1 MKYGEVNLGQVE
13 AAINKLG
20 GIDGWNALLRDEL
33 EIKAKPLPF
42 PKNEHGHY
50 IIEVTGLN
58 LTGAEEITRLES
70 AGFRIG
76 DYAKSMLTSTNPD
89 SYDANHRLEDEQ
101 VYRVVIVPGKEV
113 KKNRTTANLQAYGSQ
128 FGYQKPL
135 AGIQPR
141 IREAVSDKQLKEM
154 GIYYIA
160 SLHETIND
168 SDGVPGV
175 LRSLRDDDG
184 QWLRSYWG
192 RPGNGWG
199 DVGAFAFLVPQD

>member
-168 SDGVPGV
+168 SDGDPDV
-175 LRSLRDDDG
+175 LDSNRDVGGRWLDRCWDTPDG
-184 QWLRSYWG
+184 EWDG
-192 RPGNGWG
+192 H
-199 DVGAFAFLVPQD
+199 GAFAFLVPQD